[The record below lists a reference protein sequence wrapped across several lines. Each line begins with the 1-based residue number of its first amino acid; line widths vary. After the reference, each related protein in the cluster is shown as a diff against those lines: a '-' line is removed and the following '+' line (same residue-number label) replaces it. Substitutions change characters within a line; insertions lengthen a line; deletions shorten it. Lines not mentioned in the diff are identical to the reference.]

1 MTGQERD
8 RLPDST
14 RAVNGTAPR
23 IEDREEGRVR
33 QPADGL
39 RCIVECVEIVLLL
52 GIGLLAR
59 ATVSG
64 IETNIVG
71 ASQLADRKLLAGI
84 LGLLGLLAHIALLI
98 LPLALAVRMVI
109 SRQQRR
115 LVEAV
120 GAGALAVGA
129 AVGCNVLLRQPAA
142 APLYDALTLSARRSG
157 HPAQVLD
164 WYLAGLAAYV
174 TVAGL
179 SGHRRW
185 RAVYWVALAIYVL
198 ANLASA
204 AGTHVT
210 LLALLISF
218 LMGSAIGS
226 GLRYVFGTESDR
238 PTAAAIAAAL
248 AAVDAP
254 IIAIRRI
261 WDTRTGTRRYLATV
275 FDRTQREV
283 TVFDRDQQAADALYR
298 LYLRLRLKT
307 EVSPGGPLTIERA
320 VRRQALLTYAMQDA
334 GVRTPRLRGLVRVGP
349 EAVVLARDHQD
360 GRTLGELGA
369 ELTDGQL
376 RRVWDAVL
384 RLHSH
389 RITHRHL
396 TADHILF
403 ARSGPGDRFADNGEV
418 MLLEPGDGEVA
429 ASDLQLRLD
438 LVQLLAEL
446 ALVVG
451 PDRAAAVAAERL
463 SDADLTATVP
473 LLQPAALRRTTR
485 IALHRHKDVLPALRK
500 RLLGRAPEA
509 PDGEVAPAQL
519 ERIRARTV
527 VTLIAGLV
535 AAYILLGQL
544 SRVSLR
550 ALISHSDWRWGL
562 LAIALSALTYAG
574 ATLELTGF
582 VLERLNRV
590 RTFLAQVAGSFVM
603 LVTPAAVGVAALN
616 IRFLRKAGVSAADA
630 VSSVG
635 VSQVVA
641 FAVHAVMLL
650 TFAAL
655 AGTSS
660 RHSLLPPTWV
670 WIALAAAVACLL
682 ISAAVPAGRTLLRS
696 WLSPALSRA
705 VPRLLDI
712 AQRPMK
718 LAEGV
723 GGALLLT
730 SAYIGCLDASVRALG
745 GSVALAGVAVVYLTS
760 SAIASAVPT
769 PGGLGTTEAA
779 LSAGLAAAGMAGPK
793 AVSAALV
800 FRLVTFW
807 LPVPIGWVAM
817 HYLQRKD
824 AI

>member
-8 RLPDST
+8 RLPEST

-39 RCIVECVEIVLLL
+39 RCVVECVEIVLLL

-98 LPLALAVRMVI
+98 LPLVLAVRMVI

-283 TVFDRDQQAADALYR
+283 TVFDRGQQAADALYR
-298 LYLRLRLKT
+298 LYVRLRLKT
-307 EVSPGGPLTIERA
+307 EVSPGGPLTTGRA
-320 VRRQALLTYAMQDA
+320 APGAAHVCHARRRRPHPAT
-334 GVRTPRLRGLVRVGP
+334 
-349 EAVVLARDHQD
+349 AR
-360 GRTLGELGA
+360 A
-369 ELTDGQL
+369 
-376 RRVWDAVL
+376 
-384 RLHSH
+384 
-389 RITHRHL
+389 
-396 TADHILF
+396 
-403 ARSGPGDRFADNGEV
+403 GPG
-418 MLLEPGDGEVA
+418 
-429 ASDLQLRLD
+429 
-438 LVQLLAEL
+438 
-446 ALVVG
+446 
-451 PDRAAAVAAERL
+451 
-463 SDADLTATVP
+463 
-473 LLQPAALRRTTR
+473 
-485 IALHRHKDVLPALRK
+485 
-500 RLLGRAPEA
+500 
-509 PDGEVAPAQL
+509 
-519 ERIRARTV
+519 
-527 VTLIAGLV
+527 
-535 AAYILLGQL
+535 
-544 SRVSLR
+544 
-550 ALISHSDWRWGL
+550 
-562 LAIALSALTYAG
+562 
-574 ATLELTGF
+574 
-582 VLERLNRV
+582 
-590 RTFLAQVAGSFVM
+590 
-603 LVTPAAVGVAALN
+603 
-616 IRFLRKAGVSAADA
+616 
-630 VSSVG
+630 
-635 VSQVVA
+635 
-641 FAVHAVMLL
+641 
-650 TFAAL
+650 
-655 AGTSS
+655 
-660 RHSLLPPTWV
+660 
-670 WIALAAAVACLL
+670 
-682 ISAAVPAGRTLLRS
+682 
-696 WLSPALSRA
+696 
-705 VPRLLDI
+705 
-712 AQRPMK
+712 RP
-718 LAEGV
+718 
-723 GGALLLT
+723 
-730 SAYIGCLDASVRALG
+730 
-745 GSVALAGVAVVYLTS
+745 
-760 SAIASAVPT
+760 
-769 PGGLGTTEAA
+769 
-779 LSAGLAAAGMAGPK
+779 
-793 AVSAALV
+793 
-800 FRLVTFW
+800 
-807 LPVPIGWVAM
+807 
-817 HYLQRKD
+817 
-824 AI
+824 